1 MAGGSEHNIG
11 SLRCCEY
18 VTIPGRESRGEN
30 DDVQG
35 NADDVDGKAEEDGVL
50 VIMVNDA
57 PEEREEKEQVVY

>member
-1 MAGGSEHNIG
+1 M
-11 SLRCCEY
+11 LCEY